1 MFDDDKVTR
10 QEETLYLP
18 GLVGSKVARGLSG
31 SLNGDAFGILSDN
44 NQSFRVLRSKVG
56 IAKIQN

>member
-10 QEETLYLP
+10 QEETLYSP

-44 NQSFRVLRSKVG
+44 QSFRVLRSKVG

>member
-31 SLNGDAFGILSDN
+31 PLNGDAFGILSD